1 MAAVSGSSLVA
12 LRRVAGPSPGPAH
25 VTTAGLAERP
35 LENIANNFSP
45 SKAKTRSDLRK
56 RRYLGREVNWAES
69 RLKRC
74 RDCGR
79 VAITPGGSVVVRESG
94 GVGGFAG
101 LSTCGSVWACGV
113 CNAKIMARRQLEIG
127 AAVEVWKASGGEVA
141 FGTLTMRHWTGHRLE
156 DLWAALAKAWQ
167 RVIGGKAWQ
176 VAKRRYGIAGWL
188 RVVEVTF
195 GLNGWHVHVHY
206 LLFLES
212 ATASTDLDILKRG
225 LYGRWASAL
234 KALGLPSPLLAG
246 QDLRLLD
253 GAADEQL
260 SRYFTKSVHQA
271 KRIGLE
277 FTSTQTKTARG
288 VHGTRS
294 VWSFLDD
301 VIDLGDAD
309 ALGYW
314 HEFQKASKGRRQ
326 LTWAK
331 GLRELLGLRA
341 EKSDEDVASEEL
353 GTKEDDLILITSA
366 GWRVVIASRL
376 MVPILET
383 VERQGLSGVRALLD
397 VSGVEYELIGERAA

>member
-1 MAAVSGSSLVA
+1 M
-12 LRRVAGPSPGPAH
+12 
-25 VTTAGLAERP
+25 TTARVAERP
-35 LENIANNFSP
+35 LENIANNSSP
-45 SKAKTRSDLRK
+45 NRAERRSDLRK

-79 VAITPGGSVVVRESG
+79 VAITPGGSVAVRESG

-141 FGTLTMRHWTGHRLE
+141 FGTMTMRHWSGHRLE
-156 DLWAALAKAWQ
+156 DLWAALSKAWN
-167 RVIGGKAWQ
+167 RVTGGKSWLRDKQ
-176 VAKRRYGIAGWL
+176 RHGIAGWL

-195 GLNGWHVHVHY
+195 GENGWHVHIHS
-206 LLFLES
+206 LFFLES
-212 ATASTDLDILKRG
+212 STVAPELELLKG
-225 LYGRWASAL
+225 SMFGRWSAAL
-234 KALGLPSPLLAG
+234 KSLGLPSPLAAG
-246 QDLRLLD
+246 QDLQILD

-260 SRYFTKSVHQA
+260 SRYFTKAVHQA

-301 VIDLGDAD
+301 VIDQGDAD
-309 ALGYW
+309 ALDRW
-314 HEFQKASKGRRQ
+314 HEFQRASKGRRQ
-326 LTWAK
+326 LTWSK
-331 GLRELLGLRA
+331 GLRERLGLRA
-341 EKSDEDVASEEL
+341 EKSDEEVAGEEL
-353 GTKEDDLILITSA
+353 GTKEDDLVLITAA
-366 GWRVVIASRL
+366 GWRVVIAGRL
-376 MVPILET
+376 MVPILEI
-383 VERQGLSGVRALLD
+383 VEKEGLSGVRALLD
-397 VSGVEYELIGERAA
+397 VAGVEYESIGEKAA